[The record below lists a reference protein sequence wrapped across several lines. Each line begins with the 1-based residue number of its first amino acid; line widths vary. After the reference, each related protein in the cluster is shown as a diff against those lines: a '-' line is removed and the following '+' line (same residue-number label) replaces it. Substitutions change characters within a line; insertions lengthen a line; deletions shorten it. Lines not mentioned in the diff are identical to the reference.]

1 MKRPVVKVELEVWR
15 SRFLLA
21 MILFSMMVLALWA
34 VRLQL
39 INNDFLRGKG
49 EARYTRLLEI
59 SAPRGKIYD
68 RNMVVLASNVPA
80 QAIWII
86 PEEVQEA
93 KITSKQEASL
103 VRLLGLSVVDI
114 RKKIAKDD
122 KRFVYLRRQVTQESA
137 DQVKALG
144 IKGIYSQKEV
154 KRDYPQSEVFAHLT
168 GFTNI
173 EGKGQDGIELFKD
186 STLEGR
192 VGFRRVIRDRLN
204 NIIEDEGVL
213 KPAMPGEDIVLS
225 LDARVQYIVFNALRD
240 VVDVKGAKSA
250 SAMVVDTKTGEVLA
264 LANYPAYDPNTRSGM
279 TGDQLR
285 NRAFTDVFEPGSI
298 LKPFAVLES
307 MERGFVKKT
316 TLIDTEGGKM
326 MIGSATVGDSHSY
339 GVLTIEQVIQ
349 KSSNIGTVKAAL
361 KINKCDMWGM
371 FDRVGFTKAYK
382 EIQFPGVVSGL
393 VRPCKSWRPI
403 EQATMSYGHGIAL
416 SLLQITR
423 AYTVFARDGELIPLS
438 LIKQSNDEKVSGTR
452 VFSAKNAV
460 AMRHMLEKV
469 TEPGG
474 TAVKAQ
480 VVGYRVGG
488 KTGTA
493 YKVEGKGYNKNKYV
507 ASFAGLAPISQP
519 RIVVA
524 VMVDEPPSGNHFGGQ
539 IAAPVFSQITAE
551 TLRAL
556 SVAPDAP
563 YKTSINYDGLEESL
577 P

>member
-1 MKRPVVKVELEVWR
+1 MKRTIVKVDLEVWR
-15 SRFLLA
+15 SRLLLSL
-21 MILFSMMVLALWA
+21 ILLSMMVLALWA
-34 VRLQL
+34 VWLQL

-59 SAPRGKIYD
+59 AAPRGKIYD

-80 QAIWII
+80 HAIWII

-93 KITSKQEASL
+93 RMTARQEANL
-103 VRLLGLSVVDI
+103 AQLLGLSIIDM
-114 RKKIAKDD
+114 RKKVAKDD
-122 KRFVYLRRQVTQESA
+122 KRFVYLRRQVPQETA
-137 DQVKALG
+137 DKVKALG
-144 IKGIYSQKEV
+144 IKGVYSQKEV

-173 EGKGQDGIELFKD
+173 EGKGQDGIELFND
-186 STLEGR
+186 STLEGK
-192 VGFRRVIRDRLN
+192 VGSRRVIRDRLN
-204 NIIEDEGVL
+204 NIIEDEGVVRS
-213 KPAMPGEDIVLS
+213 AMPGEDIILS

-240 VVDVKGAKSA
+240 VVSGKGAKSA

-264 LANYPAYDPNTRSGM
+264 LANYPAYDPNSRSGM

-285 NRAFTDVFEPGSI
+285 NRAFSDVFEPGSI

-307 MERGFVKKT
+307 MDRGFVKPN
-316 TLIDTEGGKM
+316 TLIDTQGGKM
-326 MIGSATVGDSHSY
+326 VIGNSTVGDSHAY

-361 KINKCDMWGM
+361 KVNKCDMWDM

-393 VRPCKSWRPI
+393 VRPCKNWQPI

-416 SLLQITR
+416 SLLQVTH
-423 AYTVFARDGELIPLS
+423 AYTVFARDGELVPLT
-438 LIKQSNDEKVSGTR
+438 LIKRSDEMVSGTR
-452 VFSAKNAV
+452 VFSAKNTT
-460 AMRHMLEKV
+460 AMRYMLEKV

-524 VMVDEPPSGNHFGGQ
+524 VMVDEPPSENHFGGQ
-539 IAAPVFSQITAE
+539 IAAPVFSQIVAE
-551 TLRAL
+551 TLRTL
-556 SVAPDAP
+556 SITPDAP
-563 YKTSINYDGLEESL
+563 YKTSVSYDGVSESL